1 MNERKLQTANHP
13 NLRVID
19 RREWFRQW
27 MRGGATLVIALI
39 AYFLV
44 QRRMSGRCI
53 DQGTGCAQC
62 RLSVTCQIRQPS
74 WSDSR
79 PRRQR

>member
-1 MNERKLQTANHP
+1 MNDPKRQTSNHP
-13 NLRVID
+13 NRRFID

-27 MRGGATLVIALI
+27 MRGGTTLVIALI

-53 DQGTGCAQC
+53 DQGTGCDQC
-62 RLSVTCQIRQPS
+62 RLSVACQIRQPS
-74 WSDSR
+74 RSDSR
-79 PRRQR
+79 PRKQR